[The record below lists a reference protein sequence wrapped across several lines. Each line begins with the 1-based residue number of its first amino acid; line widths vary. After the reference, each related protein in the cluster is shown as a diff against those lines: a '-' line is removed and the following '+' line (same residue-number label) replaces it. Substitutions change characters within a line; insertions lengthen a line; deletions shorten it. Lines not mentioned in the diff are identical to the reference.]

1 MLEKIMIFL
10 LIACSASIFTVTRLN
25 KQHPLISVYW
35 VLVWLYWI
43 ARSILLA
50 EG

>member
-1 MLEKIMIFL
+1 MIEEILYLF
-10 LIACSASIFTVTRLN
+10 LIACSAAIFTVTRLN
-25 KQHPLISVYW
+25 KQHPLISFYW

-50 EG
+50 KG